1 MKKLRKSSKGEK
13 FFDGLILIDTSPYL
27 LGQIGGSAADQHYYA
42 L

>member
-13 FFDGLILIDTSPYL
+13 IFDGLILIDTSPHL